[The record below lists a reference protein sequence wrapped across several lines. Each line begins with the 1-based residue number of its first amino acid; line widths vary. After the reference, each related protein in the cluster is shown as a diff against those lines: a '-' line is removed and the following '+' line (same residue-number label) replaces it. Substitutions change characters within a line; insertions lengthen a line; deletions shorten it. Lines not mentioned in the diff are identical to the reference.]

1 MGKFLDSVERFLRD
15 HVMAAS
21 AFGHQALNDQG
32 FVRGL
37 RKGRHPR
44 LDTVE
49 RVQRWMDSYDRA
61 HPVQTREIR
70 KKRER
75 EIERQVKR
83 AVAAATAKPRRAN
96 AKRAIGA

>member
-61 HPVQTREIR
+61 HPVSAREER
-70 KKRER
+70 KRRER
-75 EIERQVKR
+75 EIEREVKR
-83 AVAAATAKPRRAN
+83 AVAAAAGKPRRPLP
-96 AKRAIGA
+96 KRGASA